1 MAEQP
6 KTAIG
11 LDVNRSKQEILQ
23 NLGEFSLVL
32 PLLVNR
38 GLEANDRAKYLLALM
53 QAARHHADQ
62 PDRPFS
68 SLSEERLAAGVTDE
82 RLDGVVAGARPAGA
96 DAYMIPGVG
105 GLHGDLVAAI
115 KDMLAP
121 LEVAGGGVGRSAER
135 LETLLAE
142 MPDLSADCIPGTYLD
157 GIASADRQSGD
168 TLHILIMDAHRALN
182 QLQTEV
188 ATEMLDG
195 ASVYCLEEDDRQLV
209 SAFMAGVRATQSLK
223 FDHPG
228 LGTTATRVGSRL
240 LIQNDIGM
248 TNAHVIVV
256 TVDGLVST
264 VTYTDVHLER
274 LSFFESMLDRF
285 PVQWSDAQYRDGTGS
300 LGQHHLVTG
309 SYESPDRESL
319 EAYLSYLGSRLVF
332 LIDWNRARKRLG
344 SLVKKKEAIELLQW
358 AAEEGLGHMAFLLMG
373 AERLVYDAIGLTD
386 RVPVRYGEPL
396 REVLGVEATLDVL
409 RFAIRT
415 ASEGM
420 LSGKSQLLI
429 RDELRVE
436 LMKHVQAT
444 DRQLLDSA
452 AEHGS
457 LVVEAAQAVRAALV
471 HLGLSDGGGF
481 LRRAADRARSWEH
494 RADEILTA
502 IRLAAHRT
510 DGADAMVWIVSSLDD
525 AMDNLEETLF
535 LLTLLP
541 DDASA
546 AVRPILVPLA
556 GIAVSASREH
566 LKALE
571 IAKGLVVAASDDELE
586 DFLVA
591 VNRVAVLEHE
601 ADVAER
607 TARAMLV
614 TEAPD
619 FRSLHVADQISR
631 STEDATDA
639 LARSALLLRDHV
651 LGLMNLR

>member
-6 KTAIG
+6 RTATE

-23 NLGEFSLVL
+23 DLGESFLVL

-68 SLSEERLAAGVTDE
+68 SLSEERLAAGVTDQ

-96 DAYMIPGVG
+96 DAYLVPGVG

-115 KDMLAP
+115 TDMLAP
-121 LEVAGGGVGRSAER
+121 LEVGGTDLGRSAAR
-135 LETLLAE
+135 LKTLLADV
-142 MPDLSADCIPGTYLD
+142 PDLSADCIPGAYLD
-157 GIASADRQSGD
+157 GITSADRQSGD
-168 TLHILIMDAHRALN
+168 SLHLLIMDSHRALN

-195 ASVYCLEEDDRQLV
+195 ASIYCLEEDDRPLV

-228 LGTTATRVGSRL
+228 LGTTATRVGYRV

-248 TNAHVIVV
+248 TDAHVIVV
-256 TVDGLVST
+256 HVEGLATT

-274 LSFFESMLDRF
+274 LIFFESMLDSF
-285 PVQWSDAQYRDGTGS
+285 PVQWSDSQHRHGRGG
-300 LGQHHLVTG
+300 LGQHHLVSG
-309 SYESPDRESL
+309 RYESPDRKSL
-319 EAYLSYLGSRLVF
+319 VAYLSYLGSRLVF

-344 SLVKKKEAIELLQW
+344 SLVKKREAVALLRW

-373 AERLVYDAIGLTD
+373 GERLVYDAIELTD
-386 RVPVRYGEPL
+386 RVPARYGEPL
-396 REVLGVEATLDVL
+396 RDVLGVETTLDVL
-409 RFAIRT
+409 RFAIRS

-481 LRRAADRARSWEH
+481 LRRAADRAGTWEH

-502 IRLAAHRT
+502 VRLTAHRT
-510 DGADAMVWIVSSLDD
+510 DGADAMVSTVSALDD
-525 AMDNLEETLF
+525 AMDDLEEALF

-541 DDASA
+541 ADATA
-546 AVRPILVPLA
+546 VVRPILDPLA
-556 GIAVSASREH
+556 GIAVSAAREH

-571 IAKGLVVAASDDELE
+571 IARELVVVVSDDELE

-591 VNRVAVLEHE
+591 VDRVATLEHE
-601 ADVAER
+601 ADEAER

-614 TEAPD
+614 TETPD
-619 FRSLHVADQISR
+619 FRSLHVADQISCAM
-631 STEDATDA
+631 EDATDA
-639 LARSALLLRDHV
+639 LLRSALLLRDYI
-651 LGLMNLR
+651 LGPMISR